1 MSRSR
6 PVVRHYS
13 YRPLAFASFKRL
25 LKPALVRRLRD
36 AMGNGRRQRKL
47 GLVPFLWLGVCVAAH
62 HAQSGLE
69 GIFEI
74 ARSDTGSPRNAF
86 PTVSAFSQYRKRFPL
101 RVLRMLWREITRRV
115 ALSCNS
121 DRPGRLW
128 TMDATT
134 LILPEDLWP
143 LFGNHSGTQGH
154 GPTQGMLLV
163 LYDLAGRVPLGLRL
177 GRGRQRE
184 KDLAESFWDRMRPG
198 DVVLLDAGFLSYR
211 VYCRIMA
218 RRAHFLMPLRKNSR
232 PKRTVR
238 LAAGDSL
245 CRIERGPYWKRFTH
259 LPETLSLRMVC
270 SHRPGFRPRWLLTSL
285 VDHEKFPAQSLAQ
298 LYHQRWHVET
308 FFRDFKYTLASQHW
322 HARTLRGLY
331 AELLFTMILASLTRL
346 VMADA
351 AVATGRQPGELS
363 FSHALTKV
371 TVALDSLPRVPLVRW
386 PACYRR
392 LVREVAQCLI
402 DIRPDRSFPR
412 DTQKRRRLR
421 RRKLLLQGGEHV
433 LSKAA

>member
-1 MSRSR
+1 MTHR
-6 PVVRHYS
+6 PRVPSHSS
-13 YRPLAFASFKRL
+13 YRQLSFASFKRL
-25 LKPALVRRLRD
+25 LKPSLVRRLRD
-36 AMGNGRRQRKL
+36 AMGSGRRQRKL
-47 GLVPFLWLGVCVAAH
+47 GLIPFLWLGVCVAAH
-62 HAQSGLE
+62 HAQSSLG

-74 ARSDTGSPRNAF
+74 VRSDTGPRRNAL

-115 ALSCNS
+115 ALRCNS
-121 DRPGRLW
+121 DRPCRLW

-134 LILPEDLWP
+134 LILPEDLWSI
-143 LFGNHSGTQGH
+143 FGNHSGTQGH

-163 LYDLAGRVPLGLRL
+163 LYDLAGRVPVGLRL

-184 KDLAESFWDRMRPG
+184 KDLAESFWDRMQPG
-198 DVVLLDAGFLSYR
+198 DVVLLDAGFLSYH
-211 VYCRIMA
+211 VYCRILA

-238 LAAGDSL
+238 LDAGDWL
-245 CRIERGPYWKRFTH
+245 CRIERGKYWKRFPD
-259 LPETLSLRMVC
+259 LPKSLSLRMVC
-270 SHRPGFRPRWLLTSL
+270 SHRPGFRPRWLLTSIL
-285 VDHEKFPAQSLAQ
+285 DHEKFPAQSMAQ

-308 FFRDFKYTLASQHW
+308 FFRDFKHTLASQHW

-331 AELLFTMILASLTRL
+331 SELLFTMILASLTRL

-351 AVATGRQPGELS
+351 AVAAGRRPGELS
-363 FSHALTKV
+363 FSHALAKV
-371 TVALDSLPRVPLVRW
+371 TLAFDSLPGLPLARW
-386 PACYRR
+386 PARYRR
-392 LVREVAQCLI
+392 LVREVAQCLL
-402 DIRPDRSFPR
+402 DVRPDRTFTR

-421 RRKLLLQGGEHV
+421 RRKLLLQGAEQV